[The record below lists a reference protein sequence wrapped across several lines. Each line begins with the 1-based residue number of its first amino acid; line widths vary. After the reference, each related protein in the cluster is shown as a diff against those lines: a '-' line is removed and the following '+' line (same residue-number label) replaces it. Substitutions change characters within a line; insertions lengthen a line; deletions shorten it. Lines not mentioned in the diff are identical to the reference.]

1 MKRKK
6 NRTEKNIRL
15 DIVEERIQKLEEYI
29 NYLEKL
35 SKYSCKELGIDFTK
49 FWAVERGLQVAIESI
64 FDIGNYLIATLN
76 FERPTEYRD
85 ILFILA
91 KHKIIPHAFAKK
103 LNGIAGF
110 RNILVHEYFDI
121 NLNLVYAKLQKAPQ
135 QFRQFVKYIVRFLV
149 IQKKK
154 VR

>member
-1 MKRKK
+1 MKQKK
-6 NRTEKNIRL
+6 YRTDKNIRL

-35 SKYSCKELGIDFTK
+35 SKYSCKELSSDFTK

-64 FDIGNYLIATLN
+64 FDIGNYLIAILN
-76 FERPTEYRD
+76 FEKPTEYRD

-91 KHKIIPHAFAKK
+91 KHKIIPQAFANK

-121 NLNLVYAKLQKAPQ
+121 NLNLVYANLQKTPQ
-135 QFRQFVKYIVRFLV
+135 QFRQFVQYIVRFLV
-149 IQKKK
+149 IKKRK